1 MGIFVRFS
9 SEDQNSKNGME
20 MKFGTDNAMKKGAI
34 QMNKHLHQSLHLNS
48 SKSLRKIYIWKSC

>member
-48 SKSLRKIYIWKSC
+48 SKSLRKIYI